1 MIHEL
6 KFKVA
11 LLPNEEIC
19 QDVKQNYLTQI
30 SNVIFYLE
38 KKSPTVRHHIEVV
51 DNRTLLFTFEVDIN

>member
-6 KFKVA
+6 KFKVN

-30 SNVIFYLE
+30 SNVLLYLE
-38 KKSPTVRHHIEVV
+38 KNNPTVQHRVEVI
-51 DNRTLLFTFEVDIN
+51 DDRTLCFIFEVDIN